1 MLALADGEMDAAEP
15 VRTGLRPFRRAN
27 VCLEYDP
34 RDEVIYNYAHGGSG
48 FTFSWG

>member
-1 MLALADGEMDAAEP
+1 MDAAEP